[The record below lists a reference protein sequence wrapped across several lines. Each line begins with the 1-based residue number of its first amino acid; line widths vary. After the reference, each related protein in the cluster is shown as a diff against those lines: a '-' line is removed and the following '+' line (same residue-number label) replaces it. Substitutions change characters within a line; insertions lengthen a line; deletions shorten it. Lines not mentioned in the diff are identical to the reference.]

1 LEIAKK
7 KGLYASLRGLHFMVY
22 GFALWLRR
30 FTLRGLHF
38 MVYASL
44 FTAAPGNLILQQLN
58 YLSKQRSVN
67 RLLGVNRA
75 A

>member
-1 LEIAKK
+1 
-7 KGLYASLRGLHFMVY
+7 
-22 GFALWLRR
+22 
-30 FTLRGLHF
+30 

-44 FTAAPGNLILQQLN
+44 FTAAPGNFILQQLN

-67 RLLGVNRA
+67 RLLGVNRPLGVNRA